1 MLFAQAD
8 YVTLHVPLVPA
19 TKHLINDETLAQMK
33 DDAFLICAARGGVV
47 DEEALLRCLNAG
59 RLSGA
64 ALDVFANEPVAS
76 DDPLVAHPKVI
87 CSPHLGASTKEAQLQ
102 VSIDAADQLLHFFR
116 TGEAQ
121 NKVN

>member
-1 MLFAQAD
+1 MD
-8 YVTLHVPLVPA
+8 R
-19 TKHLINDETLAQMK
+19 K
-33 DDAFLICAARGGVV
+33 AFQL
-47 DEEALLRCLNAG
+47 LNAG